1 MRGGVSDYL
10 EKEAMEA
17 VRVMAEDGSITEVR
31 LPKDKGFFVATSNDQ
46 PKNVAFFAGIDY
58 LGKRYYLCTE
68 VYELEE
74 G

>member
-1 MRGGVSDYL
+1 
-10 EKEAMEA
+10 
-17 VRVMAEDGSITEVR
+17 MAEDGSITEVR